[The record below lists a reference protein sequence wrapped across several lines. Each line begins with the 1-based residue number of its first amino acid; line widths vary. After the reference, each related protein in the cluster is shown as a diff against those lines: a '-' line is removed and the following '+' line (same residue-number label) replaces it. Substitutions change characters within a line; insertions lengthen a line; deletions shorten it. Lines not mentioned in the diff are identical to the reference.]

1 MNNPSGLATLDPR
14 QGAAADPE
22 SHVWLG
28 ASAGTGK
35 TQVLS
40 ARVLRLML
48 DGVSP
53 QAILCI
59 TFTKA
64 GAAEMAHRI
73 HERLAAWVRMDDGD
87 LRLDLQAL
95 GFDLNML
102 GHDVAVPALVKRARS
117 LFATVIDSPGGAIRV
132 QTIHSFCQT
141 LLASFPLEAKLLPG
155 FRAIEEDEAGAL
167 QRQVLGDLLEQS
179 DERATLRDAAA
190 MLSRR
195 LGQDAALAFLSSCAA
210 AFGGP
215 HAALPPSAHDL
226 RAAFDLPGGD
236 PDMWLAGE
244 IAAGAIADADIRA
257 VATSGADWGTKTGLA
272 CSDVM
277 VGWLIADAAARAAM
291 LGELLGCFL
300 TGKGELRADFAG
312 DKGKMTDCVD
322 SAVRIVDAARHLVAT
337 AAAMRVADDLAAA
350 WKLGS
355 RFAEGYALAKRE
367 QGLADFDDLITLAG
381 SLLRVSSF
389 GEWVRFKLDQ
399 RTDHILVDEAQDTN
413 MRQWGIVEAL
423 AREFFAGESAK
434 GDMVRTI
441 FVVGDRKQA
450 IFGFQGTEPAA
461 FAKAKEIFRL
471 YSEGRDRPLH
481 QVDLVKNYRSTPA
494 VLGVVDAWL
503 AAGGAAMM
511 GLEGDEPPHQPHRE
525 AQAGQVELWQPLP
538 VGKALD
544 AAAEDSGDDEDSADA
559 SAPASDPASMRLA
572 KAIAGEVQDW
582 IAHGKDGR
590 PVAPGDIMILVRRR
604 RDLAARIVARLQALH
619 VPVAGVDRFALTQ
632 PLGVQDLIAAM
643 RFAVQPLDDLNL
655 AALLVS
661 PLIGWTQDELYART
675 HQRGRAAVWEHLR
688 ATEGDVPAAT
698 MAALRALLGA
708 ADFTTPFRFLETIL
722 SGPLDGRRKLYA
734 RLGRE
739 ARDPIDELLNQALAF
754 ETRETVS
761 LLGFLTAVESS
772 GADIKRQ
779 TEARSDVVRV
789 MTVHGSKGLQ
799 APIVILADATDDPVF
814 GHRPFTVGVAAW
826 EKLPIFPLPPDERHG
841 TLAEAYQRAAD
852 AASEEHWRLFYVAMT
867 RAEEILVVAGMT
879 KKADRT
885 IPVGSWHAAAEGVLS
900 GMGAEWEAAGPH
912 WGQRR
917 VHRANSVRWAKKDKA
932 TKLAAPAPILPGW
945 ATRAAPEEARPPR
958 PLAPSAFGADDV
970 AVPPQGTER
979 ANAVERGLLLHALFE
994 RLPPVAP
1001 ERRRQGALCWLAVQV
1016 PALDAATREAMVD
1029 EVLAIVDDPAQAA
1042 LFGPGSLAEVP
1053 LSAVVDG
1060 MVVAGIVDRLRV
1072 TDHAVM
1078 VVDYKTGRRVP
1089 VAADAVAPAYLR
1101 QMAAYRDA
1109 LRVIFPGRRVE
1120 AALLYTAGPRWI
1132 VLGDALLDAHKPGL
1146 LATKANLPGSTLE
1159 PDAPTP

>member
-1 MNNPSGLATLDPR
+1 MTRASGLAELDAR

-53 QAILCI
+53 EAILCI

-87 LRLDLQAL
+87 LRLDLRAL
-95 GFDLNML
+95 GLAWDRPGLM
-102 GHDVAVPALVKRARS
+102 GRARS

-155 FRAIEEDEAGAL
+155 FRAIEEDEAAAL
-167 QRQVLGDLLEQS
+167 QRQVLGQLLE
-179 DERATLRDAAA
+179 EGGEGAVLREAAA

-195 LGQDAALAFLSSCAA
+195 LGQEAALSFLSSCAVV
-210 AFGGP
+210 FGGP
-215 HAALPPSAHDL
+215 RAALPPSAHDL
-226 RAAFDLPGGD
+226 RAAFDLPAGD
-236 PDMWLAGE
+236 ADAWAAEE
-244 IAAGAIADADIRA
+244 IAAGAIAEADIRA

-277 VGWLIADAAARAAM
+277 VGWLIADAAARVAM
-291 LGELLGCFL
+291 LGELIGCFL

-312 DKGKMTDCVD
+312 DKGKMTGCLD
-322 SAVRIVDAARHLVAT
+322 SVVRIVDAARHLLAT
-337 AAAMRVADDLAAA
+337 AAAMRVADELAAA

-367 QGLADFDDLITLAG
+367 RGLADFDDLITLAG

-413 MRQWGIVEAL
+413 MRQWGIVLSMAE
-423 AREFFAGESAK
+423 EFFAGAGAK
-434 GDMVRTI
+434 EERIRTL
-441 FVVGDRKQA
+441 FTVGDRKQA
-450 IFGFQGTEPAA
+450 IFGFQGTEPKA
-461 FAKAKEIFRL
+461 FATARDMFHAMGEIGGQPFR
-471 YSEGRDRPLH
+471 
-481 QVDLVKNYRSTPA
+481 QVDLVSNYRSTPA
-494 VLGVVDAWL
+494 VLAVVDAWL
-503 AAGGAAMM
+503 AAGGAGAM
-511 GLEGDEPPHQPHRE
+511 GLDGEEPPHRPYRE
-525 AQAGQVELWQPLP
+525 VHAGQVELWQPLP

-544 AAAEDSGDDEDSADA
+544 VEAEDGGDEDGGDA

-572 KAIAGEVQDW
+572 RAIAGEVQDW

-632 PLGVQDLIAAM
+632 PLAVQDLIAAM

-655 AALLVS
+655 ASLLVS

-675 HQRGRAAVWEHLR
+675 RGRGRSALWEHLR
-688 ATEGDVPAAT
+688 AVEGDIPAAT
-698 MAALRALLGA
+698 MAALRALLGM

-722 SGPLDGRRKLYA
+722 SGPIDGRRKLYA

-754 ETRETVS
+754 EQRETVS

-799 APIVILADATDDPVF
+799 APIVILADATDDAGV
-814 GHRPFTVGVAAW
+814 GHRPFSVDVAGW
-826 EKLPIFPLPPDERHG
+826 EKLPVFAVPADERHG
-841 TLAEAYQRAAD
+841 KLAEAHGAAAL
-852 AASEEHWRLFYVAMT
+852 AAAQEHWRLFYVAMT
-867 RAEEILVVAGMT
+867 RAEEILIVAGVT

-885 IPVGSWHAAAEGVLS
+885 IPEASWHAAVDDVLS
-900 GMGAEWEAAGPH
+900 GMGSEWEDAGPM

-917 VHRANSVRWAKKDKA
+917 IHRANIGKWAKKEKA
-932 TKLAAPAPILPGW
+932 AKVAAPALVLPAW
-945 ATRAAPEEARPPR
+945 ATRPAPEEARPPR
-958 PLAPSAFGADDV
+958 PLAPSALGEDDV
-970 AVPPQGTER
+970 AVPPQGT
-979 ANAVERGLLLHALFE
+979 ALVAAVERGLLLHALFE
-994 RLPPVAP
+994 RLPPVAM
-1001 ERRRQGALCWLAVQV
+1001 ERRHAAASRWLAAQA
-1016 PALDAATREAMVD
+1016 PALDEAVREAMVG
-1029 EVLAIVDDPAQAA
+1029 EVLAVLDHPVHAA

-1060 MVVAGIVDRLRV
+1060 MVVAGIVDRLLV
-1072 TDHAVM
+1072 TDEAVT
-1078 VVDYKTGRRVP
+1078 VVDYKTGRHMP
-1089 VAADAVAPAYLR
+1089 ESAGAVAPAYLR

-1120 AALLYTAGPRWI
+1120 AALLYSAGPQLI

-1146 LATKANLPGSTLE
+1146 AATKANLPGSTLE
-1159 PDAPTP
+1159 PGAPTP